1 MGEKGNLSDDG
12 GIVGTTS
19 KARPKASDGSWAKAS
34 DHPYAK
40 GPHASA
46 GEAPDGKLAEQ
57 TGTDHGAVKET
68 RLGEEPRPASS
79 GGPMLAGG
87 WAQRGR
93 DDDAPDAPGTPGAG
107 R

>member
-12 GIVGTTS
+12 GFIGTTS
-19 KARPKASDGSWAKAS
+19 QAMPKASDGSWAKAS

-40 GPHASA
+40 GSHGSS

-57 TGTDHGAVKET
+57 PGTDHAAMKGT
-68 RLGEEPRPASS
+68 RLGEEPGPVSS

-87 WAQRGR
+87 WAQPGR
-93 DDDAPDAPGTPGAG
+93 DDDAPDEPGTPGAG